1 MYDVKLPTDAEFTLL
16 DVLLRRKHEYNFAC
30 FLNER
35 IENGELEEDC
45 ATQEFLDKCVDEFTE
60 LRESDWHNELY
71 SEDMWDAFSMV
82 RR

>member
-16 DVLLRRKHEYNFAC
+16 EMFLKRRYEYDFAC

-35 IENGELEEDC
+35 IEDGQLEEGC
-45 ATQEFLDKCVDEFTE
+45 ATQEFLDRCVNKFIE

-71 SEDMWDAFSMV
+71 SEDMWDTFSEV